1 MSNNVSVDRKCEW
14 MKNMSMFKS
23 FGSVLCMSV
32 SVLALSVHC

>member
-1 MSNNVSVDRKCEW
+1 MENASVDGKYEYVQ
-14 MKNMSMFKS
+14 K